1 MMEYARFHLLGR
13 HVIDIPDTLSTALE
27 PAALFLRGG
36 FYPAES
42 DEVPALPDGTE
53 AGTVLLAGNVG
64 GAMWA
69 AFSTDGPGPDPHNP
83 LDSWL
88 KPHILAAAEAVGGH
102 AILPNEG
109 PPYVPI
115 QDWAT
120 RADPI
125 HRSPTGIMIHPEY
138 GLWHVYR
145 AAFLFAGRVEFAP
158 RGDSPSPCESC
169 AAKPCLTICPVDAFK
184 PDRFDFKSCSDHV
197 AGISGANCRTR
208 GCMARRA
215 CPVGRQ
221 YAYPRDAQEFH
232 TAAFLR
238 AAQRSQNHV

>member
-1 MMEYARFHLLGR
+1 M
-13 HVIDIPDTLSTALE
+13 
-27 PAALFLRGG
+27 
-36 FYPAES
+36 S
-42 DEVPALPDGTE
+42 DAVPTLPDG
-53 AGTVLLAGNVG
+53 APAATVILAGNAG
-64 GAMWA
+64 SDMWA
-69 AFSTDGPGPDPHNP
+69 AFSSAGPGPDPRNP

-88 KPHILAAAEAVGGH
+88 KPQILAAAQAVGGH

-115 QDWAT
+115 QDWAL

-145 AAFLFAGRVEFAP
+145 AAFLFAEPVEFAP
-158 RGDSPSPCESC
+158 VEEVQSPCETC
-169 AAKPCLTICPVDAFK
+169 ASRPCLAVCPVDAFK

-197 AGISGANCRTR
+197 ADDAGAICRER

-215 CPVGRQ
+215 CPVGHNFT
-221 YAYPRDAQEFH
+221 YPRDAQEFH

-238 AAQRSQNHV
+238 AARKH